1 MSDFKLQT
9 ADTAAPA
16 GREAIEKAEK
26 GFGFVPNL
34 IKVLANAP
42 AAANAY
48 LDLGTRLGN
57 TSLTPPEQQVVLLA
71 TSFENECGYCMGA
84 HSTVAGM
91 VGIEEADL
99 EALRDGTELPTTR
112 LNALRDFTRAVV
124 QKRGNVTKD
133 DLSEFRGAGFE
144 QAQILEVIL
153 GVAMKTLSNYTNHIA
168 ETPLDE
174 AFEAQRWSPPVASG
188 RA

>member
-1 MSDFKLQT
+1 MTDFKLQT
-9 ADTAAPA
+9 AETAAPE
-16 GREAIEKAEK
+16 GREAIEKANK

-48 LDLGTRLGN
+48 LDLGARLES
-57 TSLTPPEQQVVLLA
+57 TSLTRQEQQVVLLA
-71 TSFENECGYCMGA
+71 TSFENQCDYCMGA

-91 VGIEEADL
+91 VGIEDADL
-99 EALRDGTELPTTR
+99 EALRDGTEVPTDR
-112 LNALRDFTRAVV
+112 LNVLRDFTRAVV
-124 QKRGNVTKD
+124 EKRGNVTKD
-133 DLSEFRGAGFE
+133 DLARFREAGFE
-144 QAQILEVIL
+144 QAQVLEVIL

-174 AFEAQRWSPPVASG
+174 AFEAQRWSPPVASARG
-188 RA
+188 